1 MGYHLGVLNL
11 GKMMTKQKTDV
22 FCGSPSPEVHK
33 KSPAECRDAVGPW
46 GIRCSKTLNLPTAFL
61 EILVIQFFGAENN
74 MLQQSLKAVL
84 KKL

>member
-1 MGYHLGVLNL
+1 
-11 GKMMTKQKTDV
+11 MMKKQKTDV

-46 GIRCSKTLNLPTAFL
+46 GRRFTLNLPTAVL

-84 KKL
+84 KMWF